1 MRNNCVSRCMC
12 GCIGPVRCHHWLSH
26 CIQFVAPQEKQ
37 RHHIMRKF
45 DTPHS
50 EQSRAS
56 LWLTQSI
63 ISIVQDVKHQ
73 FPKCPIISRKFIS
86 LFVFP
91 SVKFSPGVPLSATIS
106 ELTKTWVWVVDGRW
120 RQMEELDEYET
131 VLKHH
136 YANSIWRGWF
146 EISDLEL
153 KVFDSQKRRQYHV
166 MCVLFWHVATWYE
179 YADIRSLKFN
189 SHDSQS
195 LYLGHT
201 MTYWG
206 FACEIVWSKVTTR
219 EIVPSGVLSCVDGA
233 WRNPGGDVGL
243 SKWKCVD
250 CVQISQE
257 GYTARLERS
266 MPEVYFIE
274 RRQLG
279 STWRSTSYDIDRL
292 VCKLNQWHHIVHQ
305 ISQVSAHVVSSSV
318 WKSWAKVCHCCT
330 QPSIL
335 TLPVENA
342 EHADIPSDRRNHDA
356 DTAVNFCPK
365 GQQKLKRTLGS
376 LGCSFGVYN
385 TRNYNVKIS
394 ETFSEIHEDWCR
406 FEA

>member
-1 MRNNCVSRCMC
+1 MED
-12 GCIGPVRCHHWLSH
+12 G
-26 CIQFVAPQEKQ
+26 
-37 RHHIMRKF
+37 
-45 DTPHS
+45 
-50 EQSRAS
+50 
-56 LWLTQSI
+56 
-63 ISIVQDVKHQ
+63 
-73 FPKCPIISRKFIS
+73 
-86 LFVFP
+86 
-91 SVKFSPGVPLSATIS
+91 
-106 ELTKTWVWVVDGRW
+106 GRW
-120 RQMEELDEYET
+120 RNWMNMKPFSNIIMRIVFEEVGSRFQILSWKSLIVKSGGSIMSCVFFSDMWQLDMNMQI
-131 VLKHH
+131 
-136 YANSIWRGWF
+136 YAAWNLIRMIRRAYIWD
-146 EISDLEL
+146 IL
-153 KVFDSQKRRQYHV
+153 
-166 MCVLFWHVATWYE
+166 WH
-179 YADIRSLKFN
+179 
-189 SHDSQS
+189 
-195 LYLGHT
+195 
-201 MTYWG
+201 WG
-206 FACEIVWSKVTTR
+206 FACEIVWRKVTTR